1 MRFRS
6 IALLIMAL
14 AMPLVGRAFTM
25 KELRAMPNLTPE
37 KFEKIFADFAYKFHP
52 EVQPHD
58 QFLRTK
64 SGDCDDFATVAAE
77 ILECHGYTPRMIAIR
92 MKGETHVVCYIAEEN
107 GYLDY
112 NTRKD
117 ASPIVPCSPEISA
130 IATKVAAGFRRDW
143 VATYEF
149 TYDPHEDV
157 KRLVNNIIPNPSI
170 SDVASSVTSDQ
181 SRTGAKR

>member
-1 MRFRS
+1 MV
-6 IALLIMAL
+6 LL

-37 KFEKIFADFAYKFHP
+37 KFEKLFASFAYKFHP
-52 EVQPHD
+52 EVQPHNV
-58 QFLRTK
+58 FLRTK

-77 ILECHGYTPRMIAIR
+77 VLACHGYTPRMIAIR
-92 MKGETHVVCYIAEEN
+92 MKGETHVVCYIVEE
-107 GYLDY
+107 GAYLDY

-117 ASPIVPCSPEISA
+117 EYPLVPCSPDITA
-130 IATKVAAGFRRDW
+130 IATKVAAGFERDW

-157 KRLVNNIIPNPSI
+157 KRLVNSIIPNPSV
-170 SDVASSVTSDQ
+170 STVASALNADQ